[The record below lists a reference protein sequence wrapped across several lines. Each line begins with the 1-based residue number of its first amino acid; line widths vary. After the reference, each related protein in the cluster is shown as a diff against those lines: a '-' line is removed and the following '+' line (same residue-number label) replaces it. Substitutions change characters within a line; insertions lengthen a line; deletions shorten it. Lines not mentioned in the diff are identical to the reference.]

1 MTRDQSITLLH
12 AHMQNANLRRHC
24 YVVGFA
30 MRALARKLGGD
41 PDEWEVLGILHDADW
56 EETKDAPD
64 QHTHKTLA
72 WLKEKEITDGPLVHA
87 LMSHNAKHTGLAEL
101 EGDMEWALET
111 VDELT
116 GFIVAVTLVRPDKKL
131 ESVGI
136 DSIMKKWKTK
146 EFAKAVDRDQIAQ
159 CEEKLKIPLNEFI
172 QITLTAMQDHHE
184 ELGL

>member
-1 MTRDQSITLLH
+1 MTRDQAITLLH
-12 AHMQNANLRRHC
+12 AHMQNENLRRHC
-24 YVVGFA
+24 YAVGFA
-30 MRALARKLGGD
+30 LRALAGKLGGD

-56 EETKDAPD
+56 EETKDTPE
-64 QHTHKTLA
+64 QHTVKTLA
-72 WLKEKEITDGPLVHA
+72 WLKELGIEEGPLIHA
-87 LMSHNAKHTGLAEL
+87 FQSHNTKHTHLAEL

-146 EFAKAVDRDQIAQ
+146 EFAKAVDRAQIAQ

-172 QITLTAMQDHHE
+172 QITLVAMQEHHE